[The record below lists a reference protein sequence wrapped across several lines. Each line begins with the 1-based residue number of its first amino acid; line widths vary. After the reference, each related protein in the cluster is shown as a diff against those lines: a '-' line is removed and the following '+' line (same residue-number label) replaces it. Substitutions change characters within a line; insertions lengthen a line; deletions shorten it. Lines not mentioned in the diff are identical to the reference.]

1 MADFSALCPLFSTG
15 VKNELFIERFT
26 LASLSTTA
34 RILGKLPPFG
44 RSVTVTTIYVRPTTK
59 WPSTTAALTFKA
71 GLATSQLVA
80 SATYTVFASLKIS
93 KSYTIKKWYAMTTT
107 AKNFSPGNVL
117 RFSVSSNE
125 SCKGVEVWVRY
136 KEK

>member
-15 VKNELFIERFT
+15 VKNELFIERFSVS
-26 LASLSTTA
+26 AVSTTA
-34 RILGKLPPFG
+34 RILAKLPPFG

-71 GLATSQLVA
+71 GKATSQLVA

-93 KSYTIKKWYAMTTT
+93 KTYTVNKWYAMTVT
-107 AKNFSPGNVL
+107 AKDFSPGNVI
-117 RFSVSSNE
+117 RFSVSSKE
-125 SCKGVEVWVRY
+125 TCKGVEVWVRY

>member
-1 MADFSALCPLFSTG
+1 MADFSALCPLFNTG
-15 VKNELFIERFT
+15 VKNELYIPYFT
-26 LASLSTTA
+26 LNALSTTA
-34 RILGKLPPFG
+34 RVLGKLPPFG

-71 GLATSQLVA
+71 GHATSQLVA

-93 KSYTIKKWYAMTTT
+93 KSYTTKKWYAMTTT
-107 AKNFSPGNVL
+107 AKNFSPGNVI
-117 RFSVSSNE
+117 RFSVSSKE
-125 SCKGVEVWVRY
+125 TCKGVELIVRY